1 METYKLTIF
10 GREHDYECS
19 KWGLIDL
26 DTDQGVCKTLKE
38 KVLKP
43 TVLSYVGYDPID
55 FFVLGDRHYIQ
66 SHMVDEIEQLAM
78 RITHRSFIQEAIL
91 ECSTD
96 LTHVIRSNMYRD
108 IRLNPCITDPITE
121 MLDQYIADIS
131 KLRTE
136 IAKNIEIEKREKEK
150 RKEKWKEIHRYTFI
164 RPNEDDDGYLDADY
178 ESQDGSIIR
187 MVSRDVFDFG
197 CYSYPK
203 RVEGT
208 EDVLYS
214 ERHTEKERDLE
225 KWLYE
230 FGPFRG
236 IRM

>member
-1 METYKLTIF
+1 MGTFAK
-10 GREHDYECS
+10 RR
-19 KWGLIDL
+19 
-26 DTDQGVCKTLKE
+26 KE
-38 KVLKP
+38 
-43 TVLSYVGYDPID
+43 
-55 FFVLGDRHYIQ
+55 
-66 SHMVDEIEQLAM
+66 
-78 RITHRSFIQEAIL
+78 
-91 ECSTD
+91 
-96 LTHVIRSNMYRD
+96 
-108 IRLNPCITDPITE
+108 
-121 MLDQYIADIS
+121 
-131 KLRTE
+131 TE
-136 IAKNIEIEKREKEK
+136 IAKNIEIEKREKEER
-150 RKEKWKEIHRYTFI
+150 RKKWKEIHRYTFI
-164 RPNEDDDGYLDADY
+164 HPNEDDDGYLDADY
-178 ESQDGSIIR
+178 ESQDGAIIR